1 MMLQFLSALLLVLT
15 VGGPVFAASAP
26 KLHVLT
32 PVEVLQ
38 GGIVELQIAA
48 AGLTAIEARMG
59 KEPVYFFPAENGSF
73 RALIGADVEAKP
85 GLAKVLVRSVTA
97 SGAARERQ
105 IDVRIK
111 AKAFKKESFTVAQE
125 YDQFT
130 PELLERIRR
139 EQAQFAGVFGASAPK
154 PFWERP
160 FIAPVP
166 VEITSPFG
174 YRRVINGTPRS
185 PHTGTDLKAAAG
197 TEIAVSNH
205 GRVVLTGDFFFA
217 GKGVVVDHGAGLFT
231 MYYHLSEIKVEQ
243 GAEVRKGDVIALS
256 GMSGRVTGPHLHWAA
271 RLSGARVDP
280 LELIERLGD
289 HGKQVVGGAP
299 GKTEKTN
306 GEERPAK

>member
-15 VGGPVFAASAP
+15 LGTQLFAASARKMHFSKP
-26 KLHVLT
+26 IA
-32 PVEVLQ
+32 VLQ
-38 GGIVELQIAA
+38 GEIVELQISAD
-48 AGLTAIEARMG
+48 GLTAIEATMG
-59 KEPVYFFPAENGSF
+59 KEPVYFFPAENGSY

-85 GLAKVLVRSVTA
+85 GLAKVLVRGFTA

-105 IDVRIK
+105 IEVRIN

-139 EQAQFAGVFGASAPK
+139 EQEQFAGVFGASAPK

-166 VEITSPFG
+166 IEITSPFG

-205 GRVVLTGDFFFA
+205 GRVVLTGDFYFA
-217 GKGVVVDHGAGLFT
+217 GKSVVVDHGAGLFT
-231 MYYHLSEIKVEQ
+231 MYFHLSELKVEQ

-271 RLSGARVDP
+271 RVSGARVDP
-280 LELIERLGD
+280 LELIERLGGRGNQAAPAAG
-289 HGKQVVGGAP
+289 GKA
-299 GKTEKTN
+299 EKNN